1 MPPPPPPA
9 AAIGRRSSIL
19 SFAAA
24 RDRCFSRRFL
34 RAGLRPLAI
43 PLPTGVDDDAG
54 TTVHV
59 WVPANPPRNPLLL
72 LHGFGASATWQWAPY
87 LRPLIAAGYD
97 PIVPDLLFFG
107 ASYTR
112 LADRS
117 EAFQARSIKAAMDA
131 IGVAR
136 FGLVGVSYGGFVGY
150 RMAAMYP
157 DAVERVVLVCAG
169 VCLEEKDLAGG
180 LFPVAG
186 GGEAADLLVPRR
198 PEEVR
203 RLVRLTFVRPP
214 CIMPSCFL
222 WDYIK
227 VRPLRFLS
235 LRFLFKIGSKSI
247 PGLHCY
253 RALDEVIESQ
263 EGKKI

>member
-1 MPPPPPPA
+1 
-9 AAIGRRSSIL
+9 
-19 SFAAA
+19 
-24 RDRCFSRRFL
+24 
-34 RAGLRPLAI
+34 
-43 PLPTGVDDDAG
+43 
-54 TTVHV
+54 
-59 WVPANPPRNPLLL
+59 
-72 LHGFGASATWQWAPY
+72 
-87 LRPLIAAGYD
+87 
-97 PIVPDLLFFG
+97 
-107 ASYTR
+107 
-112 LADRS
+112 
-117 EAFQARSIKAAMDA
+117 
-131 IGVAR
+131 
-136 FGLVGVSYGGFVGY
+136 
-150 RMAAMYP
+150 MAAMYP

-186 GGEAADLLVPRR
+186 VGEAADLLVPRR

>member
-107 ASYTR
+107 DSCTLA
-112 LADRS
+112 ADRS
-117 EAFQARSIKAAMDA
+117 EVFQATAVKAAMDA
-131 IGVAR
+131 IGVRR
-136 FGLVGVSYGGFVGY
+136 FDVVGVSYGGFVAY

-157 DAVERVVLVCAG
+157 EAVDRAVMVCAG
-169 VCLEEKDLAGG
+169 VCLEETDLAAG

-186 GGEAADLLVPRR
+186 VAEAAELLVPSR
-198 PEEVR
+198 PADVR
-203 RLVRLTFVRPP
+203 RLVHLTFVRPP
-214 CIMPSCFL
+214 PIMPSCFL
-222 WDYIK
+222 RDYIN
-227 VRPLRFLS
+227 VSHLISSS
-235 LRFLFKIGSKSI
+235 LVNSFVNPHFFF
-247 PGLHCY
+247 
-253 RALDEVIESQ
+253 
-263 EGKKI
+263 